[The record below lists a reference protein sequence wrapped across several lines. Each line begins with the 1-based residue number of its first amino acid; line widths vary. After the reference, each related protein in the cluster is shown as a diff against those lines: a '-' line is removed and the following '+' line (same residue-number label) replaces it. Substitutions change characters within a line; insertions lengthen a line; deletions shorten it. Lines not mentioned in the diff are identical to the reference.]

1 MTTLTAKWNFPTTV
15 LFGPGRIRELPA
27 VLKAAGIERPLF
39 VTDPDLQSCQWSLP
53 HSTSLIQQASNTR
66 FFLM

>member
-15 LFGPGRIRELPA
+15 LFGPGRIKELPT

-39 VTDPDLQSCQWSLP
+39 VTDPALQSYQS
-53 HSTSLIQQASNTR
+53 
-66 FFLM
+66 